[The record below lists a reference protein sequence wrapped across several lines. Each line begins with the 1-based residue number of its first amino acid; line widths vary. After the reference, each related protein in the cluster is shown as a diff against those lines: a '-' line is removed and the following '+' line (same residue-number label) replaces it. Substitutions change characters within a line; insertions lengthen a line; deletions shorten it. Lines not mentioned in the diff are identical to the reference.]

1 MSKGFYIAGD
11 EYAAGK
17 RKQYMSRIMRGI
29 ITGVDNING
38 IVTVEIE
45 EAVSVDTIELSFDA
59 FSLNGNTSAWFRF
72 MPQIGS
78 VVLFGYRPSGKLE
91 LLRYSPIQYERLSDL
106 ELNNQFTGFRTLQPG
121 EFDLRSSGGA
131 GFYATEQG
139 EFIVSAG
146 PARSAWTLATDEA
159 RHTAG
164 LSAWSSSN
172 SVLRFGDVKRNF
184 VGYPAEHTVP
194 VEDYSEFSLSLVNSV
209 TALLKKVVIQVG
221 DIIGVNSITPV
232 LDVDPGMGLPLRGRF
247 EFYDEFGTIK
257 TSMNVSTTGDVDISI
272 SELAL
277 TVGMRIVGLLN
288 NLLVRFLT
296 ITLNAVTDLAL
307 RAGATIQ
314 ITAPSVTIDGTS
326 VVIGGG
332 IQGLVTEGAIPSL
345 IAHRHV
351 VVPDPTSGVLGAQPS
366 PELTGLLA
374 FKTIVLRSN

>member
-1 MSKGFYIAGD
+1 MSKAFYIPGD

-17 RKQYMSRIMRGI
+17 RKQYMSRIMRGFI
-29 ITGVDNING
+29 TSIDNITGIA
-38 IVTVEIE
+38 TVEIE
-45 EAVSVDTIELSFDA
+45 ESLGVSKMEISFDA
-59 FSLNGNTSAWFRF
+59 FSLNGAGSAWFRF
-72 MPQIGS
+72 MPQVGS

-91 LLRYSPIQYERLSDL
+91 LIKYSPVNYEQINEIADKGQLA
-106 ELNNQFTGFRTLQPG
+106 GFRRLRPG
-121 EFDLRSSGGA
+121 EFDLRASGGA
-131 GFYATEQG
+131 GFYANNKG

-146 PARSAWTLATDEA
+146 SARSVWALAEDEA

-164 LSAWSSSN
+164 LSAWSSAN
-172 SVLRFGDVKRNF
+172 SMLRFGDVKRNF
-184 VGYPAEHTVP
+184 AGYPAEHTVP
-194 VEDYSEFSLSLVNSV
+194 TQDYTEFSLSLVNSMY
-209 TALLKKVVIQVG
+209 ALLKKVVIQVG
-221 DIIGVNSITPV
+221 DVIGINSVTPT
-232 LDVDPGMGLPLRGRF
+232 LDVDPGMNLPLRGRF
-247 EFYDEFGTIK
+247 EFYDDTGNIK
-257 TSMNVSTTGDVDISI
+257 TSMNVSTTGDVDISM